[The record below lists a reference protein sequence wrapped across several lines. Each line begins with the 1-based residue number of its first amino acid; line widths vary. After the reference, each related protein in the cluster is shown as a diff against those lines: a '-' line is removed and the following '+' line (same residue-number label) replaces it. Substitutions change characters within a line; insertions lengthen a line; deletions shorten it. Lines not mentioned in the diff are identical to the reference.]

1 MKWIWYRLS
10 MNILPFS
17 TTTLEICSGYI
28 GNRTSIS
35 ENPDAMGSL
44 AMIDIRHCSRLPYMG

>member
-1 MKWIWYRLS
+1 MLWYIFGIPLIGVLRLMKWIWYRLS

-28 GNRTSIS
+28 GNRTSLFG
-35 ENPDAMGSL
+35 NP
-44 AMIDIRHCSRLPYMG
+44 